1 MKAKAQMTESRDK
14 SAATIHPTA
23 IVEDGAKLGAGVS
36 VGPFSIIA
44 GGATIGED
52 CEIGSHVRIESC
64 VSMGPANRVFQ
75 GAVLG
80 SPPQDLKYRGEDS
93 KLVIGEGN
101 MIREYA
107 TLNPGTAVGEETR
120 VGDHC
125 LLMAYSHVAHN
136 CIVGDNVILANSVNL
151 AGHVEVE
158 EFAIIGGVTPVH
170 QFVKI
175 GAHSFV
181 GGGSRVP
188 QDVPPFLRG
197 AGNPM
202 AIMGLNSVGLFR
214 RGFSAASL
222 GSLRK
227 AYRYLYRAGLNT
239 SQALERIE
247 GELGDCAEVVQ
258 LLEFIRG
265 SERGITK

>member
-1 MKAKAQMTESRDK
+1 MKAKMSESHDRE
-14 SAATIHPTA
+14 AATIHPTA
-23 IVEDGAKLGAGVS
+23 IVEEGARIGEDVA
-36 VGPFSIIA
+36 VGPYSIIGA
-44 GGATIGED
+44 GATIGD
-52 CEIGSHVRIESC
+52 GCEIGSHVRIENC
-64 VSMGPANRVFQ
+64 VTLGEKNRIFQ

-93 KLVIGEGN
+93 KLVIGSGN
-101 MIREYA
+101 VIREYA
-107 TLNPGTAVGEETR
+107 TLNPGTAAGEETR
-120 VGDHC
+120 VGNGC

-136 CIVGDNVILANSVNL
+136 CIVGDSVILANSVNL

-202 AIMGLNSVGLFR
+202 AIVGLNSVGLFR

-227 AYRYLYRAGLNT
+227 AYRYLYRSGLNT

-247 GELGDCAEVVQ
+247 GELADCAEVVQ
-258 LLEFIRG
+258 LLDFIRG
-265 SERGITK
+265 SERGIVK